1 MRRVL
6 QYVRK
11 RIPGNSHVCLTQSS
25 SYLVNVWYMQ
35 TDYKSILLIRI
46 TPPST
51 AVPGQRIL
59 KRGYFAV
66 LCSAQP
72 KKHPQPCA
80 IGLVRIKH
88 HSDHMCLE
96 FCHATGLPR
105 ITVSL
110 LLSSSTRRTHQ
121 QNKNELSAKKEEN
134 IWNEANKRCWAKTF
148 MKPLS
153 AVLVPVGFNTT
164 PTQIPS
170 SATG

>member
-1 MRRVL
+1 
-6 QYVRK
+6 
-11 RIPGNSHVCLTQSS
+11 
-25 SYLVNVWYMQ
+25 
-35 TDYKSILLIRI
+35 
-46 TPPST
+46 
-51 AVPGQRIL
+51 
-59 KRGYFAV
+59 
-66 LCSAQP
+66 
-72 KKHPQPCA
+72 
-80 IGLVRIKH
+80 
-88 HSDHMCLE
+88 MCLE

-170 SATG
+170 SATGWGYLSSTYCVRYVTTSRKYTQAKRHSSRCAHGIHAGTYLNPIHRKLAIDFAYSYCCTAVLLWQRLLRKVWFNS